1 MHCKMWCSPVSSQ
14 LYAAHKLRLT
24 DRRRQPVGRQSR
36 DPRKSSLQ
44 STLRPRFP
52 KVMSSL
58 GKTRSDARS
67 GQQDGVP
74 LLLSHKDNDKGSIHT
89 ILLFIVGHVKTDWI
103 QNAYMV
109 HMVATSL
116 FSRVALCGRVESRSA
131 CDVALGA
138 SKEGSQLYIK
148 VASRGIIQCTTNI
161 MKLINT
167 SSCIA

>member
-1 MHCKMWCSPVSSQ
+1 
-14 LYAAHKLRLT
+14 
-24 DRRRQPVGRQSR
+24 
-36 DPRKSSLQ
+36 
-44 STLRPRFP
+44 
-52 KVMSSL
+52 MSSL

-138 SKEGSQLYIK
+138 SKEGSQVCIK
-148 VASRGIIQCTTNI
+148 VTSRGIIQCTTNI
-161 MKLINT
+161 MKLINKIHNFFILF
-167 SSCIA
+167 SL